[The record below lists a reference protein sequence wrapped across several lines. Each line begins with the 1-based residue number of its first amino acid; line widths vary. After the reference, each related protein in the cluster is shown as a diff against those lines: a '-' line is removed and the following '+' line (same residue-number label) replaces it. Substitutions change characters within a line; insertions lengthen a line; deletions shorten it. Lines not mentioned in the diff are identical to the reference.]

1 MTGVNPFS
9 IFYVMKKLLILIAL
23 FVSFIHADC
32 KPVDLDEAQ
41 KLNYNMSVLLPYSM
55 TVTNGVDCD
64 HGKFLN
70 GYTYILQ
77 QLDFCFALTYEDK
90 KMAIIIEIPP
100 SNNIMAT
107 AYFDEYGMIVKREK
121 FDKTKLTC
129 IDLYNKFKQH

>member
-1 MTGVNPFS
+1 
-9 IFYVMKKLLILIAL
+9 MKKLLILIAL

>member
-9 IFYVMKKLLILIAL
+9 ILFIMKKLLILIAL
-23 FVSFIHADC
+23 FVSFIYADC
-32 KPVDLDEAQ
+32 KPVGIDEAQ

-64 HGKFLN
+64 HGEFLN
-70 GYTYILQ
+70 GYTHILQ
-77 QLDFCFALTYEDK
+77 PLDFCFALTYEDK
-90 KMAIIIEIPP
+90 KMSIIIEVPP

-129 IDLYNKFKQH
+129 IDLYNKFKQQ

>member
-1 MTGVNPFS
+1 
-9 IFYVMKKLLILIAL
+9 MKKLLILIAL

-32 KPVDLDEAQ
+32 KPVSLDDAQ

-70 GYTYILQ
+70 GYTHILQ

-129 IDLYNKFKQH
+129 INLYNKFKQQ